1 MSDLR
6 LLVNAHRHSVVP
18 EEDCAAFVAIFDS
31 RIPGFVQEQEIRD
44 RSNAR
49 TRFARDIAKANP

>member
-1 MSDLR
+1 
-6 LLVNAHRHSVVP
+6 VVP

-31 RIPGFVQEQEIRD
+31 RIPGLVQEQEIRD